1 MNVFTGIVRITIVTR
16 SWSVGRRGLQ
26 STLRFASKTGEGQAA
41 RAGDEAADTARATR
55 TNTARTTNVGLTSD
69 PHRNFLAC
77 AEADSVP
84 EGVGDPEADEPGEQ
98 VPCVCEVQQGKA
110 RRRGRWRRA
119 RRGGGRRWQPE
130 GDGDRGRRGREERH
144 RGDERVSIQD

>member
-26 STLRFASKTGEGQAA
+26 STLRSASKTGEGQAA

-55 TNTARTTNVGLTSD
+55 TNTASTTNVGLTSD

-84 EGVGDPEADEPGEQ
+84 KGVGDPEADEPGEH
-98 VPCVCEVQQGKA
+98 VPCIGEVQQGKA
-110 RRRGRWRRA
+110 RGRGRWRRDRRGR
-119 RRGGGRRWQPE
+119 RRGGG
-130 GDGDRGRRGREERH
+130 GAGGAGGGGAGR
-144 RGDERVSIQD
+144 